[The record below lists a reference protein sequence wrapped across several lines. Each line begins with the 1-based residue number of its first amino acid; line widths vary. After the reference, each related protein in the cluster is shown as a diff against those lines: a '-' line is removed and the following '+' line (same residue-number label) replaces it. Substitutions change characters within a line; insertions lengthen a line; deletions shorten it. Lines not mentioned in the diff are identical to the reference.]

1 MIFLFSRHDLGL
13 TVGRSSGTPSAMS
26 RTQAKVRVVRGAP
39 PTLHL
44 MKNFREPVDPSAEV
58 QVPVQ
63 MEGLRGRCWSK
74 WRSAVKA
81 SGEVPVELDAD
92 AMSMWE
98 EHSDAPGNRCV
109 R

>member
-1 MIFLFSRHDLGL
+1 VLLRHNLAL
-13 TVGRSSGTPSAMS
+13 TVGRSSGTPSALS
-26 RTQAKVRVVRGAP
+26 RAQTKVRVVRGAP
-39 PTLHL
+39 PTLRL
-44 MKNFREPVDPSAEV
+44 LKNFREPVDPSAEV

-63 MEGLRGRCWSK
+63 MDGLRGRCWAK

-81 SGEVPVELDAD
+81 AGEVPVELDAD

-98 EHSDAPGNRCV
+98 QQTDAPSNRCV